1 MIIYEGPSILDGAP
15 IAVIA
20 TFGSRNPKTGTMI
33 QTYII
38 RTDMSPMEASKAG
51 KDSSVCGSCIHRHS
65 LGGGCYVTLF
75 HAPLSIY
82 KAYKRGS
89 YKSLQDDPKLIKKF
103 YKANIRA
110 GSYGDPA
117 AVPVHVWQQLKDVS
131 SGWTGYTHQMKH
143 KRFDAAILGAFYGQ
157 EMRQAQDEGR
167 IQDLKFD
174 PDAAILD
181 YAMVSA
187 DTPKQALSYH
197 AKGLKTF
204 RVSVE
209 GAPIL
214 PNEIECSN
222 TSEEGLTCA
231 QCLKC
236 DGASHKGKNIVITV
250 HGTRSKRY
258 TDKYTT
264 ANLIAVGG

>member
-38 RTDMSPMEASKAG
+38 RTDISPMEASKAG

-75 HAPLSIY
+75 HAPLSVY

-89 YKSLQDDPKLIKKF
+89 YKSLQDDPKLIKRF

-117 AVPVHVWQQLKDVS
+117 AVPVHIWQQLKDVS

-143 KRFDAAILGAFYGQ
+143 KRFDAAILDF
-157 EMRQAQDEGR
+157 
-167 IQDLKFD
+167 
-174 PDAAILD
+174 
-181 YAMVSA
+181 AMVSA

-204 RVSVE
+204 RVSIE

-250 HGTRSKRY
+250 HGSRSKRY
-258 TDKYTT
+258 TDKYTN

>member
-75 HAPLSIY
+75 HAPLSVY

-143 KRFDAAILGAFYGQ
+143 K
-157 EMRQAQDEGR
+157 
-167 IQDLKFD
+167 KF
-174 PDAAILD
+174 DAAILD

-204 RVSVE
+204 RVSIE

-222 TSEEGLTCA
+222 TSDEELTCA

-250 HGTRSKRY
+250 HGSRSKRY
-258 TDKYTT
+258 TDKYTN

>member
-75 HAPLSIY
+75 HAPLSVY

-143 KRFDAAILGAFYGQ
+143 K
-157 EMRQAQDEGR
+157 
-167 IQDLKFD
+167 KF
-174 PDAAILD
+174 DAAILD

-204 RVSVE
+204 RVSIE

-222 TSEEGLTCA
+222 TSDEELTCA

-236 DGASHKGKNIVITV
+236 DGASKSGKNIVITV

-258 TDKYTT
+258 TDKYTN